1 MTVLSHKQINIIYH
15 LADIHIRPLERHE
28 EYREVFQNLY
38 IYLKNDKDIN
48 NSLVVI
54 CGDLVHEKDKIT
66 PELIILLR
74 EFLKELSSIT
84 DVIIFSGN
92 HDLIENN
99 SDRTANLEALTQDLN
114 NIFYLK
120 YTDLYEYGNIIFS
133 LNSLEDNKDF
143 IKMPATN
150 KIKIALY
157 HGMLKEISFSKNS
170 ISVENFKDY
179 NFVLLGDVHERQFLK
194 DNIAYSGSLIQQNFG
209 ETLNEHGL
217 IKWDIINKKSEC
229 VDIENDYGFVTIT
242 NNIINE
248 LPKNSRIRINLTNE
262 TEVKQLLNEIKK
274 KTNIISEKTIKFK
287 NEDDKIEYEEEFI
300 ENISDEDIIKGQVSE
315 DKYDELIKLHDTI
328 KLECNFNKET
338 ISEYKW
344 SIQNIEFKNLFIY
357 GNNVINKISFNDK
370 LGVIGILGKNA
381 IGKSSIINI
390 IIFALFDKISS
401 EFNSINVINKNC
413 KNMYIK
419 VEFTIGNILYIIEK
433 QGSLQ
438 KKKIGQKTKYTTNYK
453 KIENEK
459 EINLNGK
466 DRIRTQQ
473 LIEETI
479 GIRDIFLLCNVV
491 SNTNITSIL
500 NMTNSNIIQ
509 MFSSLLYLDKYDKL
523 FKNISS
529 KIKELNEQL
538 LKQQGIHS
546 IYSSNTF
553 EEVDDLKSNLKKKL
567 LDRSKSK
574 NKLEILEKMLKEIQ
588 NEFNNVTSKI
598 ILVEKPNEDIKDLL
612 ARKNELNESINSNYS
627 SDYTVNE
634 TLEELYK
641 NYHIMN
647 DNLKESK
654 DKFSKLDTCYKKYT
668 ESELQELQMQ
678 YKIKKEDLNKN
689 KKNIAMIKLNKN
701 GYNISYEKLIQMKDK
716 CKLKYIEKKKV
727 IQEID
732 IEHISH
738 LNKIIKDCEDILF
751 YNCNKIS
758 EECQRFKKILINK
771 SFYLNES
778 NTYDTLKMDEL
789 LKDMTLFFSKV
800 KTETELNTIRTQ
812 LNKDKNELN
821 KLLNLK
827 NINEKAIIHNQEIK
841 ESLKY
846 NKSITEELS
855 LINHG
860 LDNIRYKELEKNINE
875 LSIEINSLSLKINEV
890 NKSIEYFK
898 FKDLIN
904 KLERNVKIDKKIKYI
919 QFMDEIQ
926 VINEKI
932 IKFQK
937 YKENYK
943 NNLKFE
949 EIKNNIEKTKLEC
962 NNELN
967 LNKEILTRLD
977 TEILYDQKMIDKKE
991 TDLNKKLENEKIMNA
1006 LNETLE
1012 LYDDYKKLVD
1022 KKCIPSILLKEKLSF
1037 IEKDINSKLDG
1048 LVKFKINMYIDENL
1062 KFNLDIVKN
1071 ENILKPY
1078 MCSGYERFILNVMIK
1093 NSLNRYCYNNKSN
1106 IFCIDEGLD
1115 CIDDDNLK
1123 KFKIVLERLQ
1133 KTYNHILLISQIDR
1147 INKYIDHQILI
1158 EHSNNCSFIK

>member
-546 IYSSNTF
+546 
-553 EEVDDLKSNLKKKL
+553 
-567 LDRSKSK
+567 
-574 NKLEILEKMLKEIQ
+574 
-588 NEFNNVTSKI
+588 
-598 ILVEKPNEDIKDLL
+598 
-612 ARKNELNESINSNYS
+612 
-627 SDYTVNE
+627 
-634 TLEELYK
+634 
-641 NYHIMN
+641 
-647 DNLKESK
+647 
-654 DKFSKLDTCYKKYT
+654 
-668 ESELQELQMQ
+668 
-678 YKIKKEDLNKN
+678 
-689 KKNIAMIKLNKN
+689 
-701 GYNISYEKLIQMKDK
+701 
-716 CKLKYIEKKKV
+716 
-727 IQEID
+727 
-732 IEHISH
+732 
-738 LNKIIKDCEDILF
+738 
-751 YNCNKIS
+751 
-758 EECQRFKKILINK
+758 
-771 SFYLNES
+771 
-778 NTYDTLKMDEL
+778 
-789 LKDMTLFFSKV
+789 
-800 KTETELNTIRTQ
+800 
-812 LNKDKNELN
+812 
-821 KLLNLK
+821 
-827 NINEKAIIHNQEIK
+827 
-841 ESLKY
+841 
-846 NKSITEELS
+846 
-855 LINHG
+855 
-860 LDNIRYKELEKNINE
+860 
-875 LSIEINSLSLKINEV
+875 
-890 NKSIEYFK
+890 
-898 FKDLIN
+898 
-904 KLERNVKIDKKIKYI
+904 
-919 QFMDEIQ
+919 
-926 VINEKI
+926 
-932 IKFQK
+932 
-937 YKENYK
+937 
-943 NNLKFE
+943 
-949 EIKNNIEKTKLEC
+949 
-962 NNELN
+962 
-967 LNKEILTRLD
+967 
-977 TEILYDQKMIDKKE
+977 
-991 TDLNKKLENEKIMNA
+991 
-1006 LNETLE
+1006 
-1012 LYDDYKKLVD
+1012 
-1022 KKCIPSILLKEKLSF
+1022 
-1037 IEKDINSKLDG
+1037 
-1048 LVKFKINMYIDENL
+1048 
-1062 KFNLDIVKN
+1062 
-1071 ENILKPY
+1071 
-1078 MCSGYERFILNVMIK
+1078 
-1093 NSLNRYCYNNKSN
+1093 
-1106 IFCIDEGLD
+1106 
-1115 CIDDDNLK
+1115 
-1123 KFKIVLERLQ
+1123 
-1133 KTYNHILLISQIDR
+1133 
-1147 INKYIDHQILI
+1147 
-1158 EHSNNCSFIK
+1158 